1 MFQFGERCG
10 GFANEAGECAG
21 GLGCLIKYRKL
32 IFWRL
37 ASNSIFRY
45 NPGVESEHNSTG
57 TCVTEQGAECKVIVI
72 TNQRPPF

>member
-32 IFWRL
+32 LSGGWLLTQFSDTILELR
-37 ASNSIFRY
+37 ASITQLGPVSQSRELSARY
-45 NPGVESEHNSTG
+45 
-57 TCVTEQGAECKVIVI
+57 
-72 TNQRPPF
+72 